1 MNRLFAAL
9 VAAPALWIAAC
20 SSGGNTIAPPPPAGK
35 YSASSLNGTYAFVTS
50 GEAITSGATS
60 ATPFSR
66 TGSFTANGSGGIQG
80 GVYDVVNAG
89 GSSTASSAPIPI
101 TGGSYT
107 VNADGRGTLTFNVTS
122 SGAPATIAFGIVLTS
137 TSGGFMMDQTASG
150 NQASTG
156 SGNFVLQNSSAFAAG
171 VSGSYVFDFT
181 GLDGTTN
188 PQSLVGRFAASGGV
202 ITTGLEDS
210 NDNGALTSSTS
221 ITGSFVAD
229 PANTA
234 AGRGTATIEGQ
245 TYAFYIV
252 DSTRVRF
259 ISINSS
265 GTGPMLSGDAAAQSG
280 GTPPP
285 SPSGSF
291 VFLVSG
297 SSANGGLTR
306 VGRLT
311 ASGGSLG
318 NMIMDV
324 NNGGTQNEFGSGS
337 LSMGALSYDATTGRG
352 TLSFQSSITSVYSF
366 VFYLSSASSGVIQ
379 EVSGTPGTGIATV
392 VADGSIAAQSG
403 SPFTSSNISGPY
415 AISWSG
421 LVTSGGSFG
430 SQDEEDFL
438 GQANVSN
445 LSLSGTSD
453 IFQFT
458 GVTLNTNIGTSGQ
471 IAINGDGTSNN
482 TMNVSLSQVTP
493 IHMVVYVVS
502 PQLAFFANRDN
513 NGAMR
518 IVAGVLEAQQ

>member
-9 VAAPALWIAAC
+9 VAAAALWIAAC
-20 SSGGNTIAPPPPAGK
+20 SSGGSTITPPPPSGK
-35 YSASSLNGTYAFVTS
+35 YSTSSLNGTYAFVTS
-50 GEAITSGATS
+50 GEAITSGAAA

-66 TGSFTANGSGGIQG
+66 TGSFTANGSGVIQG
-80 GVYDVVNAG
+80 GVYDLVNAG

-101 TGGSYT
+101 MGGSYT
-107 VNADGRGTLTFNVTS
+107 VNADGRGTLTFSVTS
-122 SGAPATIAFGIVLTS
+122 NGAPATIAFGIVLTS

-181 GLDGTTN
+181 GLDGSTN

-202 ITTGLEDS
+202 ITSGLEDA
-210 NDNGALTSSTS
+210 NDNGALTSSAS
-221 ITGSFVAD
+221 ITGNFVAD

-259 ISINSS
+259 ISINPS
-265 GTGPMLSGDAAAQSG
+265 GAGPMLSGDAVAQSG

-306 VGRLT
+306 VGRL
-311 ASGGSLG
+311 AVSGSSLS

-337 LSMGALSYDATTGRG
+337 LSMGAIGYDATTGRG

-366 VFYLSSASSGVIQ
+366 VFYLSSPSSGVIQ

-415 AISWSG
+415 AMSWSG

-430 SQDEEDFL
+430 TQDEEDFL
-438 GQANVSN
+438 GQASISN

-458 GVTLNTNIGTSGQ
+458 GVTLNLNIGTSGQ

-482 TMNVSLSQVTP
+482 TMNVTLSQVTP